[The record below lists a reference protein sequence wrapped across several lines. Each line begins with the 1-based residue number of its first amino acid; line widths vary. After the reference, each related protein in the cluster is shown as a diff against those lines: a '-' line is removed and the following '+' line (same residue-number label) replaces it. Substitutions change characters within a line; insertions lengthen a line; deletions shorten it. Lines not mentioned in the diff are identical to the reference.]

1 MYVRVSVCVC
11 VPHHQ
16 TVSTGLQ
23 CAEADAEQYCRGER
37 VVIDEAPAVGIAM
50 ATIERKVCN
59 GVAGEQHRAEVN
71 LQGHG
76 LNPAVHAD
84 VALR

>member
-23 CAEADAEQYCRGER
+23 CAEADAEQYYRGER

-50 ATIERKVCN
+50 ATVERKVCN
-59 GVAGEQHRAEVN
+59 CVAGEEHWAEVN

-76 LNPAVHAD
+76 LNPAVHTD

>member
-1 MYVRVSVCVC
+1 MCVFVRLCVC
-11 VPHHQ
+11 IPYHQ
-16 TVSTGLQ
+16 AIAAGLQ